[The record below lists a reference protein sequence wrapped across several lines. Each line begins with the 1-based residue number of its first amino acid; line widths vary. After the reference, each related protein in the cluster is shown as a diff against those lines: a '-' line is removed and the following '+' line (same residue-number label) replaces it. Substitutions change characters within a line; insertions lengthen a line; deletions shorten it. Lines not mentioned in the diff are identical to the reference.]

1 MDPWASTNQGLA
13 NLTSTLGTLAQFKRQ
28 DRLDAEQ
35 AHDHAKART
44 LADLQLKTEQQKF
57 DDKAALRTELANVQG
72 KYLYPEPQGVG
83 PMQPENAQTLSDL
96 GPVQQPANTID
107 RMKVASNLASQG
119 NTAAQ
124 AALPQMAQV
133 IDLDDKMAKYQAEV
147 EAGGGDRQAFLKQKQ
162 SFERGKEMIKT
173 LATMMANPSLRPM
186 AEKQL
191 ALYKMQEPDNPD
203 LQSMGVD
210 DFALKD
216 NQLTAARKDP
226 ATGRVIG
233 YMIYD
238 PLTDKSTFEKVEAK
252 DVKREIKAIPSK
264 DGKTEQLYSIN
275 TADPTDMLPIKEP
288 YAVKSQVPNVN
299 VNTDSGG
306 APVAQSTYVDGTS
319 GKPLVFDKKTG
330 AYRVATVEGADVAP
344 KPAAMSPEAAGKAQ
358 MVEQAIT
365 YIPTL
370 RQELFDADGSVNRTI
385 VANMV
390 ARTPYTRG
398 RELSTLLLDAV
409 EAKLRVESGA
419 AVPDAEVK
427 RAAKRFV
434 PSPMDSADNVKI
446 KMDNLE
452 KFLKGTTDKI
462 NTGRG
467 GKEKQLDATTAQ
479 KYLRQAGGNKD
490 KARELARKAGYSF

>member
-1 MDPWASTNQGLA
+1 
-13 NLTSTLGTLAQFKRQ
+13 
-28 DRLDAEQ
+28 
-35 AHDHAKART
+35 
-44 LADLQLKTEQQKF
+44 
-57 DDKAALRTELANVQG
+57 
-72 KYLYPEPQGVG
+72 
-83 PMQPENAQTLSDL
+83 
-96 GPVQQPANTID
+96 
-107 RMKVASNLASQG
+107 
-119 NTAAQ
+119 
-124 AALPQMAQV
+124 
-133 IDLDDKMAKYQAEV
+133 
-147 EAGGGDRQAFLKQKQ
+147 
-162 SFERGKEMIKT
+162 
-173 LATMMANPSLRPM
+173 
-186 AEKQL
+186 
-191 ALYKMQEPDNPD
+191 
-203 LQSMGVD
+203 
-210 DFALKD
+210 
-216 NQLTAARKDP
+216 
-226 ATGRVIG
+226 
-233 YMIYD
+233 
-238 PLTDKSTFEKVEAK
+238 
-252 DVKREIKAIPSK
+252 
-264 DGKTEQLYSIN
+264 
-275 TADPTDMLPIKEP
+275 
-288 YAVKSQVPNVN
+288 
-299 VNTDSGG
+299 
-306 APVAQSTYVDGTS
+306 
-319 GKPLVFDKKTG
+319 
-330 AYRVATVEGADVAP
+330 
-344 KPAAMSPEAAGKAQ
+344 MSPEAAGKAQ